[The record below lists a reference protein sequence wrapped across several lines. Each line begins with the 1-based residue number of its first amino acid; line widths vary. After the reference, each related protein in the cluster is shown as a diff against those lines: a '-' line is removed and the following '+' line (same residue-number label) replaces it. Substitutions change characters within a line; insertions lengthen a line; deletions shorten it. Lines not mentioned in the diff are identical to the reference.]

1 MRLFEVGQG
10 NRRRRIRRC
19 VRLLSGTRP
28 SYTNPKL
35 GSKFALLSVLGNRSK
50 EPKLNMRF
58 FSSLIALCTAA
69 SALAAPAQHEARQT
83 TLSGKKLT
91 ILPLGDSITV

>member
-1 MRLFEVGQG
+1 
-10 NRRRRIRRC
+10 
-19 VRLLSGTRP
+19 
-28 SYTNPKL
+28 
-35 GSKFALLSVLGNRSK
+35 
-50 EPKLNMRF
+50 MRF

-91 ILPLGDSITV
+91 ILPLGDSITVWNRSASFKKKKKNRI